1 MNWARAITVAKKDLA
16 EFRKNRYIM
25 ISILVMPIVISVIL
39 PSIYVLPIKALGA
52 QNSDKVTL
60 NLHTTAS
67 FSGITVTDSVM
78 YNASLSYSN
87 ITNCVLIGCI
97 VSNSTIVSS
106 RLNGSVIDNS
116 TARSTLM
123 TNCNLINFVDSGNNN
138 ILDSQ
143 YIGGNKELENLK
155 NILFDVL
162 LILLIMIPVTIPTV
176 TASYSFVGEKINRSL
191 EPMLAT
197 PISDLELLVGKSGSI
212 FAVSMIATWASFVIS
227 VFMVDVLTEPTLGY
241 YPLPNAYW
249 VIGIIALA
257 PGMCL
262 MSILF
267 NVLISSRVNDVRVS
281 QQIGSVLILPV
292 LLFFFFSL
300 TGFLSSGI
308 ASMVMF
314 SLIILAADAGILWL
328 SLRVFN
334 REEIL
339 VSWK

>member
-25 ISILVMPIVISVIL
+25 ISILVMPIMISVIL
-39 PSIYVLPIKALGA
+39 PSIYVLPIKALGS
-52 QNSDKVTL
+52 QNSYKVTL
-60 NLHTTAS
+60 NLDTTAS

-78 YNASLSYSN
+78 YNTSLSYSN

-155 NILFDVL
+155 NIMFSVL

-227 VFMVDVLTEPTLGY
+227 VVMVDVLTEPTLGY

-249 VIGIIALA
+249 VIGIVALA

-300 TGFLSSGI
+300 AGFLSSGI
-308 ASMVMF
+308 APMVMF
-314 SLIILAADAGILWL
+314 SLIILAADAGVLWL